1 MRLIFSLA
9 AVAGALGLTA
19 PLPQSDCAEP
29 SIVIEGSPSSGET
42 VVIEADGFAAGCG
55 EAGSEGSAESG
66 SEAAGSGAEAG
77 SETGTGAAGGCSVE
91 GSSAGSGQSTEDTGS
106 GQPVQN
112 IRVTIIQDGETYV
125 LGVRDGDES
134 SAIRIEAELPEELH
148 EGSATLHAEGDG
160 GEGAEATVTIVERP

>member
-1 MRLIFSLA
+1 MRLIFPLA

-55 EAGSEGSAESG
+55 EADSEGSAES
-66 SEAAGSGAEAG
+66 G

-91 GSSAGSGQSTEDTGS
+91 GSATGAEGSATGAGRSTEDIGS

-125 LGVRDGDES
+125 LAVRDGEES
-134 SAIRIEAELPEELH
+134 SGIRIETELPEELH
-148 EGSATLHAEGDG
+148 EGSATLHAEGDS
-160 GEGAEATVTIVERP
+160 GEDAEVTVTVVERR